1 MEPDAR
7 EVTTSK
13 STTLEYGLPGDIY
26 SYSIEERIFALFSL
40 AINKSWPF
48 SAPFSSWEYCVGIVF
63 SGKVKEKE
71 FFFPCGRSVDKE
83 VCRETKF
90 SSFLQETVEHFPVGK
105 LMLWV
110 PHLS

>member
-71 FFFPCGRSVDKE
+71 FFFPVGVLL
-83 VCRETKF
+83 TKKF
-90 SSFLQETVEHFPVGK
+90 VGK
-105 LMLWV
+105 LNFLPFCKKQWSIF
-110 PHLS
+110 LSES